1 MKKIMKK
8 VMSLALVVMMVASLL
23 PMTVFADDGVTT
35 VVDSK
40 EYTAENTWSPD
51 NTEITTTDWTRIT
64 VTIESASD
72 GWDFCINQGQ
82 SSVQYSSSASD
93 ATTQT
98 YDVAPD
104 SEVYVQMYVGAEN
117 GTVTYSIT
125 TETIEAPAEGSELN
139 PKEVSWD
146 QEVTIAAGATMY
158 FKTMPYSNGDYRLT
172 IEGGAAS
179 DSFKFY
185 IPGSGMMNPATEI
198 NAVDATLKSPIFSI
212 DTEYNPSYS
221 YQVINTGANDV
232 VLNFTIDSVVGATT
246 NYPDTPD
253 VGENTVEID
262 SAYSGYYYQW
272 VAPEAGTL
280 TVAIDTTKT
289 DVWLYRVDNI
299 AASKY
304 GDEHTSDDDEIVAT
318 ETLTVSAGDVV
329 DIMIGTAFDQNS
341 MSWPQPMVEGTVN
354 WTLGFVAADGV
365 ADSKGFEAKN
375 SYTPDN
381 TEIITTDWTRVTV
394 TIETGGNWEVY
405 LGQDYYSSE
414 TANASSMTL
423 DVAPDQ
429 TVYVQVYAPEGEV
442 VTYKITTET
451 IDAPAV
457 GTELNPVVVESEVTQ
472 TIPAGATMYFVS
484 KPALE
489 GEYILNVTG
498 ETTDAFRFYIAGS
511 GQWWDPGVDLSAVN
525 GALKVYFSQPE
536 YSYSIINSSDA
547 AIELS
552 FAHAVATGTY
562 SSQATPVVGENTTEI
577 VTGQTGYYYQWTATQ
592 AGTVT
597 VTMDTENNTTGWN
610 YLVANYDAG
619 NYGERYTS
627 GDETINASTSIS
639 VAAGEIVNIEI
650 NTYNAEDPYTQ
661 YAGTVNWTFAF
672 TSGTGTGTT
681 PNPDPTPVVGTEDA
695 PNTTLATNGTAST
708 ITVAPGATYYFS
720 VLATPGEYDLTV
732 VGATGFVVGT
742 YEDLYPNMIET
753 ADTNGTAKVKVVSP
767 RTSSTINFVVVNNTE
782 SSQNYRVS
790 LAPATTEGGEGGS
803 TNAPDGTYE
812 KPFEIT
818 TNGKYTATCNYDNI
832 YYTFTATADGVL
844 TLVISEEDANNF
856 KNVYAYELNGEPLD
870 RGTDKTTNTTEVK
883 KGDVIVVKAYSS
895 TTLDFTATF
904 EEGAEKEDG
913 PTTKPETNAG
923 DKYTE
928 LVSGTATLD
937 TTVVTTLFELTPDKV
952 GTYTITA
959 PTGVKVEDW
968 NTPTYPFNKTENA
981 TNTVTIECS
990 AVGQSFLV
998 GFTAA
1003 DGITK
1008 VDVTITFK
1016 AAEQKEEVDWTI
1028 FGVTATL
1035 EKFETV
1041 LEDLEY
1047 VDVEDETVDKAV
1059 LGKDGFYHLNAAN
1072 GPILY
1077 VDLNDEL
1084 MSLVGAADLGKV
1096 VEYVTE
1102 DGEIIAKISYNEA
1115 VLEYAAVANKDGL
1128 YPLTAD
1134 LMTIYKNA
1142 GAYAGWYGEDGFLGF
1157 TEEDAWMF
1165 ACYYVP
1171 GSEDKEA
1178 DNTVVAPLPAPE
1190 EGKDVVVDNEYLD
1203 EYIEQAVQSGAPL
1216 ELPTTNENVT
1226 MTFDA
1231 NELAENDEIVLNL
1244 TVNVVDDAKDET
1256 VAKND
1261 KITDKNFV
1269 LKVEFSHEGKL
1280 PAEAVISIQL
1290 PATIAEKYE
1299 KLFYYQIMADGSLKF
1314 VCDAPVV
1321 DGVAKVTQD
1330 HCSDYVLLTEKIV
1343 EAPLTGDSTNVVLW
1357 FAVLA
1362 LGVAAIAGSVVMR
1375 KKEF

>member
-742 YEDLYPNMIET
+742 YEDLNPNMIET